1 MLNMCAHV
9 AFLSSK
15 CFLDSQHLLTQASVM
30 PSRRHGHCRAGD
42 TLRLL
47 LDFRLLRLG
56 RFILD
61 LVSTSSWY
69 IWYLGPDVLLSW
81 QVLAKRPWFQMERL
95 LETPQSVLESPK
107 LNMTCDTATRVASY
121 KTRQRQ
127 RQNLLGESMRAMR
140 THSVS

>member
-1 MLNMCAHV
+1 
-9 AFLSSK
+9 
-15 CFLDSQHLLTQASVM
+15 M
-30 PSRRHGHCRAGD
+30 PSWPLSGRE
-42 TLRLL
+42 TIRLL
-47 LDFRLLRLG
+47 LDLRLLRLG
-56 RFILD
+56 RLILD

-69 IWYLGPDVLLSW
+69 IWYVSPDVLLSIW

-127 RQNLLGESMRAMR
+127 RQDKTSLVNPCAQCALTLFHDHVKTCQNIRSCLDIWRSSARHGQTERQ
-140 THSVS
+140 